1 MKGRCVEDVG
11 TEVMEMVVALGIG
24 SRLPKARVHEKRV
37 KYVKEVKYL
46 GIRVSE
52 CMNFRPQVESLK
64 GTANCANI
72 LGVFMY
78 PSISHQMVY
87 HNIMQELSLRGHH
100 VTVVTPDPVNNPAFT
115 NLTEIDIH
123 CAYDLLEE
131 KNVQKLFFK
140 DLTFYDI
147 TRNFF
152 QLLEIIADRE
162 LSSPSFKKLLGDHNR
177 TFDLILVELMHPVM
191 YALSG
196 KFKAPV
202 IGLMSMNIF
211 NTQYDAV
218 GNVNHPVLYP
228 DFVINLPAGNMMLW
242 EKVQS
247 LAFFVWNRYYYQNV
261 VLVKADKLVKK
272 YFGDLAY
279 ISEYENS
286 VSMSLLNRHHQIQSL
301 RPNVPAVVEILP
313 LEYHSPKPLPNDL
326 QRILDDA
333 KTGVVYFS
341 LGTNVRMSRLEPQ
354 IRENILQAL
363 AELPYQVLL
372 KCDVDLP
379 KLPTNVVIRNWF
391 PQKDLLAHN
400 NVKVFVTHGG
410 LHSLEEAVSSQIPIV
425 GIPFYADQPEN
436 VRKFVALGIGEQI
449 NPTSITATELKEVIV
464 KVAGSKMYK
473 DNIRKVSGVV
483 SDKPRSGLEDVI
495 WWSEYVIKH
504 GGAKHLKSSSVHMS
518 WVTYFFL
525 DVIAITIAI
534 VAVSM
539 ICDLL
544 KQRDYIQY
552 AMLVSCLLLQPV
564 MLLVAKLWISNELNG
579 ILSAIN
585 LSGIPCV
592 AKISLSA
599 LITESEFLFAY
610 SRISQPTISNGSE
623 GIS

>member
-1 MKGRCVEDVG
+1 MSIV
-11 TEVMEMVVALGIG
+11 TLI
-24 SRLPKARVHEKRV
+24 L
-37 KYVKEVKYL
+37 
-46 GIRVSE
+46 
-52 CMNFRPQVESLK
+52 FT

-115 NLTEIDIH
+115 NLTEIDIQ

-131 KNVQKLFFK
+131 KSVQKLFFK

-162 LSSPSFKKLLGDHNR
+162 LNSPSFKKLLGDHNR

-202 IGLMSMNIF
+202 IGIMSMNIF

-228 DFVINLPAGNMMLW
+228 DFVINLPAGNMTMW

-247 LAFFVWNRYYYQNV
+247 LAFFVWNIYYYQNV
-261 VLVKADKLVKK
+261 VLPTADKLAKK
-272 YFGDLAY
+272 YFGDVAY

-286 VSMSLLNRHHQIQSL
+286 VSMFLLNRHHQVQSL

-326 QRILDDA
+326 QKILDDA

-341 LGTNVRMSRLEPQ
+341 LGTNVRMSRLDPQ
-354 IRENILQAL
+354 IRNNILQAL

-372 KCDVDLP
+372 KCDVGLP

-391 PQKDLLAHN
+391 PQKDLLAHS

-410 LHSLEEAVSSQIPIV
+410 LHSLEEAVSREVPIV

-449 NPTSITATELKEVIV
+449 NPTSITAGKLKKVILQ
-464 KVAGSKMYK
+464 VAGSMMYK
-473 DNIRKVSGVV
+473 DNIRKISGVV

-504 GGAKHLKSSSVHMS
+504 GGAKHLKSSSAHMS

-525 DVIAITIAI
+525 DVIGITIAI
-534 VAVSM
+534 VAVLVFL
-539 ICDLL
+539 IHCLIIVLL
-544 KQRDYIQY
+544 NFFIFLSLADAHHLEIR
-552 AMLVSCLLLQPV
+552 VSGLRTTPV
-564 MLLVAKLWISNELNG
+564 LPERELR
-579 ILSAIN
+579 
-585 LSGIPCV
+585 PEPDF
-592 AKISLSA
+592 
-599 LITESEFLFAY
+599 T
-610 SRISQPTISNGSE
+610 
-623 GIS
+623 